1 MTDLSQKNISE
12 SIATGIDLDSLR
24 LPTNYA
30 SAVQVETLLVTVR
43 VGKPPKTSFFRTHRD
58 QNMVF
63 ECYSYE
69 QKVPQQECYI
79 VLPSVVPTL
88 REHVKP
94 VRLYTCIDRNNV
106 VFLMPVTLP
115 DENGERHSAH
125 EEREFAAEHAKDH
138 WTRILWD
145 KTQGRYQIL
154 KAGGSLPDP
163 IWPNVSITELIE
175 IAFRNKIIKSSDHP
189 VVQTLQGLI

>member
-1 MTDLSQKNISE
+1 MTETSQKNINE
-12 SIATGIDLDSLR
+12 SLVTGIDIDSLR

-63 ECYSYE
+63 ECYLHE
-69 QKVPQQECYI
+69 QKEPQQESYI
-79 VLPSVVPTL
+79 VLPSVVPIL

-94 VRLYTCIDRNNV
+94 TRLYTCIDRNNV
-106 VFLMPVTLP
+106 IFLMPVTLP

-138 WTRILWD
+138 WTRISWN
-145 KTQGRYQIL
+145 KTQQRYQVE
-154 KAGGSLPDP
+154 KAKGSLVDP
-163 IWPNVSITELIE
+163 IWPNVTIPELIE
-175 IAFRNKIIKSSDHP
+175 IAFRNKIIKGTDHP
-189 VVQTLQGLI
+189 VVQTLEGLI